1 MSFADNFKQTT
12 ALGYLA
18 LVRILVGIQF
28 FIVAWPKVAG
38 GRFLGNGGHALAGQ
52 LLQGAAKDSLAWHRA
67 FIEGFVIPHANV
79 ISYVVAFG
87 ELAIALS
94 LIFGCLVRVSSLF
107 GAFHNANIYYSEAIA
122 AGGATMNYNR
132 LLILLHLVF
141 VCTAAGRALGIDG
154 LLHKR
159 FPHSRL
165 F

>member
-1 MSFADNFKQTT
+1 MSICNFKQTT
-12 ALGYLA
+12 SLGYLA

-38 GRFLGNGGHALAGQ
+38 GRFLGNGGRTLAQQ
-52 LLQGAAKDSLAWHRA
+52 LLSGAAKDSLAWHRA
-67 FIEGFVIPHANV
+67 FIEGFVVPHANV
-79 ISYVVAFG
+79 FSYVVAFG

-107 GAFHNANIYYSEAIA
+107 GAFHNANIYYSVGIA

-141 VCTAAGRALGIDG
+141 IATAAGRAIG
-154 LLHKR
+154 LDAFLHKQ
-159 FPHSRL
+159 FPRAPI